1 MHVCSR
7 LEIQLNRR
15 QPGTPSRERDPRV
28 PFSSLS
34 RPCADLHFFRF
45 FWNFIYSRFS
55 PLSDLYLGFFP
66 NFFGFSF
73 FRTFVVLDSHFFCAD
88 MNAVRPSFAV
98 LQLCLAFGLS
108 AQVFPSACLS
118 VRGDFKGRLLLEQ
131 NAPSVQSHSSLLSP
145 FPLAFVSP
153 SSVTA
158 PRRVPSIPASS
169 PSSSS
174 SSSPSFFS
182 PFPSSYPFFSSSAS
196 SSVSPLS
203 PSLRFSSSAASS
215 ASALHRFRSW
225 SASGAL
231 PAFFRGDEKER
242 RGREER
248 GKQRREAASSNSSFQ
263 PREASRDVTL
273 DVLAA
278 PHTLLRLP
286 AHPEADWQA
295 KETKELAK
303 DLLAVMYRDG
313 GVGLAAPQVGVSVQM
328 IVWNPTGD
336 VRESSRERVFLNPRL
351 LSLYG
356 PLVSDVEGCLS
367 VPGVFAPVE
376 RPLHARVRYTSL
388 EGIQREVT
396 LSGLEARVVQH
407 EIDHLHGILFVDR
420 VHRGEHSAHTA
431 STFAGGEKTM

>member
-1 MHVCSR
+1 MSARVWKSSATGDSQ
-7 LEIQLNRR
+7 E
-15 QPGTPSRERDPRV
+15 PPRERETPESRSLRFLGLV
-28 PFSSLS
+28 PIFISFGFFGTSFSPDFHL
-34 RPCADLHFFRF
+34 CQTYILDFFRIF
-45 FWNFIYSRFS
+45 SDFLSFGLSLFWI
-55 PLSDLYLGFFP
+55 L
-66 NFFGFSF
+66 
-73 FRTFVVLDSHFFCAD
+73 TFFCAD

-153 SSVTA
+153 SSFTP
-158 PRRVPSIPASS
+158 PRRVPSISASS

-182 PFPSSYPFFSSSAS
+182 PFPSSYPFFSSSSS
-196 SSVSPLS
+196 SSVSSLS
-203 PSLRFSSSAASS
+203 ASPWFSSSAASS

-388 EGIQREVT
+388 EGIQREAT

-420 VHRGEHSAHTA
+420 VHRGERSAHTA
-431 STFAGGEKTM
+431 FTFAGGEKTM